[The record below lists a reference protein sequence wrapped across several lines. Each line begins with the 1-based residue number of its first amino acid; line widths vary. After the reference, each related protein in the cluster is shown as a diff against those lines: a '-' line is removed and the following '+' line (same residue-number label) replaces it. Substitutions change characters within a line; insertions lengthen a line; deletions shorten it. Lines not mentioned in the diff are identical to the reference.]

1 MHTTA
6 DHHLNGRLLP
16 KPTGR
21 KANDKPTKKRPRWDA
36 DKVLYWSATA
46 APWGLAIL
54 LLMVSMPH
62 LACGFQTIC
71 HCGALAGW
79 LLAIAID
86 SAQVVAKLQLT
97 MAKRYTATP
106 AVQWTSVA
114 IIGGTTLM
122 SMSLNVLAFLAGA
135 TDNTGTVLA
144 WVAGIMLPL
153 LILALSYTGSAFALA
168 KVKRETKPKVK
179 AGRSK

>member
-1 MHTTA
+1 MQTTA
-6 DHHLNGRLLP
+6 DHRLNGQLLS
-16 KPTGR
+16 KSTGR
-21 KANDKPTKKRPRWDA
+21 KAEKQPTKKRTRWDA

-62 LACGFQTIC
+62 LASGFQTIC

-79 LLAIAID
+79 LLAVAID

-106 AVQWTSVA
+106 AVQWTSA
-114 IIGGTTLM
+114 GIIGGTTLM

-135 TDNTGTVLA
+135 TDTTGLVLA
-144 WVAGIMLPL
+144 WIAGVMLPL

-168 KVKRETKPKVK
+168 KVKKETKPKAK

>member
-1 MHTTA
+1 MQTTTN
-6 DHHLNGRLLP
+6 HRLNGQVQP
-16 KPTGR
+16 KNTQQTTGSQ
-21 KANDKPTKKRPRWDA
+21 PSKKRLRWNA
-36 DKVLYWSATA
+36 DKVLYWSATG

-79 LLAIAID
+79 LLAVAID

-97 MAKRYTATP
+97 MAKRYTASP
-106 AVQWTSVA
+106 AVQWTSA
-114 IIGGTTLM
+114 GIIAGTTMM

-135 TDNTGTVLA
+135 TDTTGTVLA
-144 WVAGIMLPL
+144 WVAGVQRKAQYRGCPEYFVQEMHQST
-153 LILALSYTGSAFALA
+153 ALHQC
-168 KVKRETKPKVK
+168 
-179 AGRSK
+179 